1 MAHQKSNDRNSAK
14 QREVHTMQE
23 VIAAAFWVAVISV
36 PFVIGLL
43 LGHVA
48 EMFSDRHDRERR

>member
-1 MAHQKSNDRNSAK
+1 MEEA
-14 QREVHTMQE
+14 
-23 VIAAAFWVAVISV
+23 IAAVVWAAAISV

-48 EMFSDRHDRERR
+48 EMFFHRRDREGR